1 MVFAETSEKWQKF
14 KWRSEEL
21 FSLSVLLF
29 SMNVS
34 KRRGA
39 LRLQG
44 NEKELTTKQSYSEKT
59 MNASESERKRVNFSI
74 IE

>member
-39 LRLQG
+39 LGLQG

-59 MNASESERKRVNFSI
+59 MNASESERKRVNFTI